1 MCVKNRTRTRTWGS
15 SLEVNSNN
23 SFRDYRIQ
31 SGPSELDKKGL
42 ASSGPVSKYEAC
54 NLLVSRELARLTCIN
69 TTVKRFGRDVKET
82 V

>member
-1 MCVKNRTRTRTWGS
+1 M
-15 SLEVNSNN
+15 NSNN
-23 SFRDYRIQ
+23 LLGVQ
-31 SGPSELDKKGL
+31 SGPTELDKKGL